1 MLPVIPTLAGALICF
16 MRGHA
21 VDPRSA
27 TRVGRVMRCRCGKVS
42 YGRAGEADVRQAVS

>member
-1 MLPVIPTLAGALICF
+1 VIPTLASALVCF

-27 TRVGRVMRCRCGKVS
+27 TRVGRVKRCCCGKRS
-42 YGRAGEADVRQAVS
+42 YERASAEDVARASS